1 MIKLGS
7 ICLVAGVLCAAGAAL
22 AADRGRIRRSRFS
35 PPPPRPAGCSIMPS
49 AWTICCRR
57 PAADRGPSA
66 FDKAHPYVPNNFGAQ
81 STYRVADLSNPILQD
96 WLKPSMKKANDEVLA
111 GKVPFRARE
120 RCWPVGVPGFDAYSL
135 VEPFYFY
142 ETPEKI
148 VVINQGG
155 PEIRHIY
162 MNVPHS
168 KNVKPSW
175 YGESVGHY
183 ENGDTLVIDTIG
195 QNDKTFTDNY
205 RTPHTDQIHVVE
217 RWKLAAD
224 AKTVD
229 VSVSVEDPGAFT
241 TPWTAVQRWR
251 RVEEA
256 PILQVP
262 ATRTTTI
269 SSTTDWCRCPKPR
282 NPIFDLDAPANPATR
297 TGTGFPALALNL
309 RNVSHSGL
317 DLIVADQPGAFELA
331 RGVLVAGTTQEI
343 RSNHLKIP
351 SGGTGAATDLGASRE
366 AESDCPA
373 LHKCLTR

>member
-1 MIKLGS
+1 MFKFGS
-7 ICLVAGVLCAAGAAL
+7 ICLVTGVLCAAGGAL
-22 AADRGRIRRSRFS
+22 AADGVKKQVIPVFATTANTGWVLDRAIGTDDLQ
-35 PPPPRPAGCSIMPS
+35 PPPTG
-49 AWTICCRR
+49 
-57 PAADRGPSA
+57 GPGPVL
-66 FDKAHPYVPNNFGAQ
+66 FDKAHPYVPNGNGRQ
-81 STYRVADLSNPILQD
+81 STYRVADLSNPILQE

-142 ETPEKI
+142 QMPDKV

-162 MNVPHS
+162 LNVPHS

-205 RTPHTDQIHVVE
+205 RTPHTTQIHVVE

-224 AKTVD
+224 GKTVD
-229 VSVSVEDPGAFT
+229 VSVYVEDPGAFT

-262 ATRTTTI
+262 CNENNG
-269 SSTTDWCRCPKPR
+269 DFF
-282 NPIFDLDAPANPATR
+282 NHDLVP
-297 TGTGFPALALNL
+297 LA
-309 RNVSHSGL
+309 
-317 DLIVADQPGAFELA
+317 E
-331 RGVLVAGTTQEI
+331 
-343 RSNHLKIP
+343 
-351 SGGTGAATDLGASRE
+351 ASK
-366 AESDCPA
+366 SDF
-373 LHKCLTR
+373 